1 MVSVSTVVV
10 KDPFSAD
17 RYRAVLL
24 LDGKV
29 FEPLLSFSRELN
41 FSVKVEQNYAHAV
54 ALFVE
59 WLSKKAVQFSEAKDR
74 PLIFGAFAHDLIYG
88 TIKEEHDPTGLW
100 WQKTSDRVARRT
112 MTRFLSFADWLSQRF
127 GTRNL
132 NPTDREPTWD
142 ERIQF
147 YRQYEHRRAGSMMK
161 HLFIRLDQMER
172 LNEPVRRF
180 QLPGQ
185 VLTITPEV
193 PVFPTERI
201 KDLLWEGFRNP
212 GVRADE
218 SRPWVKWNLRD
229 LLFTMILLFGGKRE
243 SEPCHL
249 WVDDVFE
256 DPVNPGRALLLIH
269 EPRNGKYTYTHPVT
283 NKRTTTTRTDY
294 LMRFCG
300 GRIPL
305 TEETGR
311 RRAGWKGNLLH
322 DKTRLAMRVFW
333 IDPEMGCLFYDLW
346 HLYVRYARPVV
357 QRNPYAFLTEDGEP
371 MGAAAYADSFKRAVE
386 RIGLVHSKQLGTT
399 PHGLRHWYGQQTEFL
414 KLDKK
419 VGQLLFAH
427 RNALSQEVYRQMRM
441 SDVSNIIDQ
450 ATKGKSLV
458 DFRFPRL
465 VFTGVEK

>member
-1 MVSVSTVVV
+1 MVSVSAVIV

-17 RYRAVLL
+17 RHRAVLL
-24 LDGKV
+24 VDGKV
-29 FEPLLSFSRELN
+29 LEPFLSFCRELN

-54 ALFVE
+54 ALFIE
-59 WLSKKAVQFSEAKDR
+59 WLSKKAAQFSEEKDR
-74 PLIFGAFAHDLIYG
+74 SLIFTAFAHDLVYG
-88 TIKEEHDPTGLW
+88 TIKEDNDPTGLW

-147 YRQYEHRRAGSMMK
+147 YRQYEYRRAGSMMK
-161 HLFIRLDQMER
+161 HLFTRSYAIEG
-172 LNEPVRRF
+172 LNEPVHRF
-180 QLPGQ
+180 QMPGQ
-185 VLTITPEV
+185 VLTVTPEV

-201 KDLLWEGFRNP
+201 KDLLWEGFRNL
-212 GVRADE
+212 GIRAGE
-218 SRPWVKWNLRD
+218 SRPWVKWNLRNI
-229 LLFTMILLFGGKRE
+229 LFTMILLFGGKRE

-256 DPVNPGRALLLIH
+256 DPVNPGRALVLIH
-269 EPRNGKYTYTHPVT
+269 EPRSGKYTYTDPVT
-283 NKRTTTTRTDY
+283 NRKTTTTRTDY

-300 GRIPL
+300 GRKPL

-311 RRAGWKGNLLH
+311 RRAGWKGNLLQ

-333 IDPEMGCLFYDLW
+333 LAPDMGYLFYDLW
-346 HLYVRYARPVV
+346 HLYIRYCRPVV
-357 QRNPYAFLTEDGEP
+357 QHNPYAFLTEDGEP

-386 RIGLVHSKQLGTT
+386 RIGLVHSKSLGTT
-399 PHGLRHWYGQQTEFL
+399 PHGLRHWYGQQIESL

-419 VGQLLFAH
+419 VGQLIFAH
-427 RNALSQEVYRQMRM
+427 RSALSQEVYRQMTTA
-441 SDVSNIIDQ
+441 DVSNIIDQ
-450 ATKGKSLV
+450 AMKGKSLG
-458 DFRFPRL
+458 DFRLPNL
-465 VFTGVEK
+465 LLLGSAK